1 MACAAASAASYPGHP
16 ATTPEITA
24 ADLSARDKAIA
35 DDAFEGRWPGSVT
48 GEAAAQWIA
57 DEMKSIGLQSGY
69 HGSYFQTVPAVNIE
83 LEPGKFLFVS
93 ATNSGAV
100 TPK

>member
-1 MACAAASAASYPGHP
+1 MAGAAASAASYPGDP
-16 ATTPEITA
+16 ATTAEITA

-57 DEMKSIGLQSGY
+57 DEMKRIGLEPGNR
-69 HGSYFQTVPAVNIE
+69 GSYFQAVPAVNIE
-83 LEPGKFLFVS
+83 LDPAKSKL
-93 ATNSGAV
+93 AIDTKSGAV
-100 TPK
+100 